1 MLKRLFIKDYKN
13 IKDNNVRNKY
23 GIVSGIYG
31 IVSNLILTI
40 IKLITG
46 VITNSVSII
55 ADGINNLTDTLSSI
69 LTIIGFKLSSR
80 KPNSKHP
87 YGYARYE
94 YITGYTIALLIL

>member
-46 VITNSVSII
+46 VKTNSVHII
-55 ADGINNLTDTLSSI
+55 A
-69 LTIIGFKLSSR
+69 
-80 KPNSKHP
+80 
-87 YGYARYE
+87 
-94 YITGYTIALLIL
+94 

>member
-13 IKDNNVRNKY
+13 TKDNNVRNKY
-23 GIVSGIYG
+23 GIVSCIYG

-55 ADGINNLTDTLSSI
+55 ADGINMAVQPEMDMDEINKFL
-69 LTIIGFKLSSR
+69 
-80 KPNSKHP
+80 N
-87 YGYARYE
+87 
-94 YITGYTIALLIL
+94 